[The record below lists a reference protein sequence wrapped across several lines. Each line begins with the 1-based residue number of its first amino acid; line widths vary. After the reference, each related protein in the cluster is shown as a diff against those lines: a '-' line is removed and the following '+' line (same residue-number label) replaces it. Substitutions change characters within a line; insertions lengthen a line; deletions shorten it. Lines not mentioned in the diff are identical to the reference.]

1 MSLHDIFASVT
12 GNESLEGAVEEQ
24 IEATVEA
31 VVEAQVAAEIAEA
44 AEVEFHFYLR
54 KFSCCAG
61 PPRPA

>member
-12 GNESLEGAVEEQ
+12 GNENLENAVEEQ

-44 AEVEFHFYLR
+44 GEAVAEQ
-54 KFSCCAG
+54 AG
-61 PPRPA
+61 RAVW